1 MRIGPPLMFVVVA
14 VLAIP
19 AFAAP
24 AFGQSFLGEWTATAT
39 TPAGDVSETVM
50 AVKTADGYTI
60 TARPVEP
67 VPEGTPQAGAGADIV
82 LEGDKFFYKRM
93 LVVPGGELV
102 ITYTGVVSGDTFAG
116 TVDIGGA
123 QVPYTGV
130 RNKRKD

>member
-1 MRIGPPLMFVVVA
+1 MRIGSLLMFVVVA
-14 VLAIP
+14 GLAMP

-39 TPAGDVSETVM
+39 TPAGEVSETVM
-50 AVKTADGYTI
+50 AVKTADGYKI

-67 VPEGTPQAGAGADIV
+67 VPEGTPQAGPGADIV
-82 LEGDKFFYKRM
+82 LDGDRFAYKRT
-93 LVVPGGELV
+93 LAFPGGEIV
-102 ITYTGVVSGDTFAG
+102 ITYTGAVSGDTFAG

-130 RNKRKD
+130 RIKRKD